1 MIQKLPLI
9 GVRLEMPPAIAG
21 SAPPAVLRSLIDAV
35 EPARSTFDRRAM
47 SFGNRYRSGFWAIY
61 LLSAVAVLC
70 AVLPLG
76 LGWDDSRHALHPF
89 VGVWAVLEV
98 VIICAVA
105 SIYWRGHRRDWQGQ
119 WLRAR
124 TTAELI
130 GYLPMLA
137 PIVDFDHGSADADW
151 YLRVFDPGQ
160 HLREAEDVAAMCLR
174 IEPLARERLADAW
187 NDPAFV
193 SGYARWTIGVL
204 DGQRRYH
211 HGVALRQK
219 ALQRRVHGLNTWL
232 FGLTALGA
240 LTHLVLH
247 ALWLSLVTTFFP
259 ALGASLH
266 GALAQ
271 SEAYRLGAG
280 SERLAADLQGAIDR
294 LSAVRAVEPGDLV
307 DPAIAQALKES
318 IEAALALIIEE
329 HQDWH
334 MLVRPHHLPLA

>member
-1 MIQKLPLI
+1 MIQRLLLI

-35 EPARSTFDRRAM
+35 EPARSTYDRQAL

-89 VGVWAVLEV
+89 VGVWAVMEV

-105 SIYWRGHRRDWQGQ
+105 SIYWLGHRRDWQGQ

-151 YLRVFDPGQ
+151 YLRVSTCAKRRTSPP
-160 HLREAEDVAAMCLR
+160 C
-174 IEPLARERLADAW
+174 
-187 NDPAFV
+187 V
-193 SGYARWTIGVL
+193 SGSSRW
-204 DGQRRYH
+204 R
-211 HGVALRQK
+211 
-219 ALQRRVHGLNTWL
+219 
-232 FGLTALGA
+232 
-240 LTHLVLH
+240 
-247 ALWLSLVTTFFP
+247 
-259 ALGASLH
+259 ASGSPTH
-266 GALAQ
+266 GAIPRSCQAT
-271 SEAYRLGAG
+271 RAG
-280 SERLAADLQGAIDR
+280 PSRCSTDSAATIIGLH
-294 LSAVRAVEPGDLV
+294 SARRRCSGGCTV
-307 DPAIAQALKES
+307 
-318 IEAALALIIEE
+318 
-329 HQDWH
+329 
-334 MLVRPHHLPLA
+334 